1 MSFSNLIPASSLEN
15 VWSSELLVAQQ
26 QKPTLYCFSIY
37 FVSLLE
43 MITFFMNFDL
53 IVFIMKLNFWYLH
66 GIIKIIIAALLL
78 RLAAHFLA
86 HNIIMIGSILIKR
99 RMMAIDGDDDD
110 Y

>member
-1 MSFSNLIPASSLEN
+1 
-15 VWSSELLVAQQ
+15 
-26 QKPTLYCFSIY
+26 
-37 FVSLLE
+37 

-66 GIIKIIIAALLL
+66 GIIKIIIDDFDDAIIIIVNSLLL
-78 RLAAHFLA
+78 RLAELIFFA

-99 RMMAIDGDDDD
+99 TMMAIDGDDDHDD